1 VTVHDLDKYRADA
14 LADLHA
20 TSESWHSLIG
30 GLVCR
35 ALMSDTVKSDDVVR
49 MLLEAEAFGNERR
62 ARDGIEAD
70 TSAAD
75 YLVHLRGVFAQ
86 ADAEVKA
93 RHA

>member
-1 VTVHDLDKYRADA
+1 MTVHDLDKYRADA

-20 TSESWHSLIG
+20 TSDSWHSLVG

-35 ALMSDTVKSDDVVR
+35 ILMGDTVTSADLER
-49 MLLEAEAFGNERR
+49 MLLEAEQYGNERR
-62 ARDGIEAD
+62 KRDGVEAD

-75 YLVHLRGVFAQ
+75 CFARLRSAFAL

-93 RHA
+93 RRA